1 MKPYKKFIYVILP
14 WLFLAITLNLI
25 RLSIAE
31 VPSYIYMNWN
41 VFLGL
46 LPVLCA
52 WLFEYK
58 KKFRFLSIIFFLTW
72 LFFLPNAP
80 YMITDFIHLRD
91 VGTEAML
98 WYDGMMLF
106 AYAVVG
112 VYACVFSM
120 HRVKIN
126 LTRSMWFVPGVS
138 LLSGFGIYL
147 GRYIRWNTWDI
158 ITRPLEL
165 FKNILE
171 ILGDLIYDPLI
182 SITTVV
188 FMVAMMVMYYS
199 YRNIIKK

>member
-1 MKPYKKFIYVILP
+1 MNPYKKYVYVVMP
-14 WLFLAITLNLI
+14 WLAFAITLNLI
-25 RLSIAE
+25 RLMLAE

-46 LPVLCA
+46 LPVLFV
-52 WLFEYK
+52 WLFENK
-58 KKFRFLSIIFFLTW
+58 KKLKALSVVFFLGW

-112 VYACVFSM
+112 VYGFVFSTYRM
-120 HRVKIN
+120 KQA
-126 LTRSMWFVPGVS
+126 LTKSIWFVPGIS

-158 ITRPLEL
+158 VTRPLEL
-165 FKNILE
+165 FQNIFHIFGELLYE
-171 ILGDLIYDPLI
+171 PLI

-188 FMVAMMVMYYS
+188 FMAAMMVMYYS
-199 YRNIIKK
+199 YRNIIEK